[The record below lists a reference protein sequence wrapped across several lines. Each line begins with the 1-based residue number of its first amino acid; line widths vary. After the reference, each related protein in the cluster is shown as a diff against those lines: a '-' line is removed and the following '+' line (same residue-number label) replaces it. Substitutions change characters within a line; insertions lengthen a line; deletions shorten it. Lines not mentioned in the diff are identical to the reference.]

1 MGILS
6 SKYER
11 YLEFFTLILKYWDS
25 DILSKEEEYSND
37 LILNQEALN
46 QEKKAA
52 KELADDLIKM
62 GPTYIKLGQLL
73 STRPDLLPTVYLE
86 ALTELQ
92 DDVNPIAYEDVE
104 KIIQEE
110 LGLRISKAFKSF
122 DKEPLASASIGQVHV
137 AELRNGEKVA
147 VKIQRPGIRKLFVQD
162 LEVLLHL
169 AEKAEKY
176 SKTAKQFSLF
186 DILEE
191 LKYMLLQELDYNREA
206 DNLQMLKENLKSFT
220 LLKVPAVYRDYCS
233 SRVLTMEL
241 IQGKKVTDY
250 SPLSLMDVPT
260 EELVDAIIK
269 GYLKQI
275 IVDGFAH
282 ADPHPGNI
290 HLTRDNKIALLDLGM
305 AVRFSAKIQEEI
317 MRLIIALSSNDGE
330 RVAQILLQ
338 ISDYDEKELDIK
350 SFKKLVIRQAQENEF
365 AKAKDLSTGKIII
378 EINKIAAMHG
388 IKLPVE
394 LAVLGKILLNL
405 DQIIAVLSPEH
416 DLQKTMRSY
425 VDSLLKQHMKKELKS
440 GNFLQNLLESKEL
453 MENLPE
459 RINLISENLAH
470 NKFKMEIETI
480 DEHRFILAFQKVAN
494 RITTGLVIAAL
505 ILGAALLMRVPSTWN
520 ILGYPGFAMLFF
532 IFAASI
538 GLYLIYQILFKDE
551 NN

>member
-122 DKEPLASASIGQVHV
+122 DKKPLASASIGQVHV

-206 DNLQMLKENLKSFT
+206 DNLQMLKENLKSFA

-250 SPLSLMDVPT
+250 SPLSLMDVPA